1 MTGPQAI
8 ADFHRSDLGDPIL
21 PSASLELTDA
31 NTVDV
36 AASAR

>member
-1 MTGPQAI
+1 MAAPQAI
-8 ADFHRSDLGDPIL
+8 AGFHRSDLGDPIL